1 MSTARQ
7 SRVSR
12 PELAPPPADM
22 SALRQ
27 RRLQARRR
35 RRLAR
40 VDVGV
45 GVFAGLL
52 LLIIS
57 PGLAISGL
65 IALLVLAVCVGSVFV
80 QRRRRRHAAAA
91 AQPRRR
97 RAGNARPRA

>member
-1 MSTARQ
+1 
-7 SRVSR
+7 
-12 PELAPPPADM
+12 M